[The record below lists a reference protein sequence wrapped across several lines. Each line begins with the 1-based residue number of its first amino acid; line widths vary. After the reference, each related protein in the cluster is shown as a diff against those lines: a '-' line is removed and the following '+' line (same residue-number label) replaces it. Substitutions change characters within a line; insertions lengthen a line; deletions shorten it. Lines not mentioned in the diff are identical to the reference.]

1 MLPGRPVPNWWAWFW
16 IGKLSRMAPWSSVLR
31 LVCIREVTSIETVQV
46 LNVKL
51 GMNVESRDLE
61 LLIEKYI
68 NDDYGDMV
76 NYVAFSS
83 RVDPSEHA
91 FDPYTLGA

>member
-1 MLPGRPVPNWWAWFW
+1 
-16 IGKLSRMAPWSSVLR
+16 
-31 LVCIREVTSIETVQV
+31 V

-51 GMNVESRDLE
+51 GMNVEPEDLE

-68 NDDYGDMV
+68 DEDYGDMV

-83 RVDPSEHA
+83 SVDPCEEA
-91 FDPYTLGA
+91 FDPYTLGL

>member
-1 MLPGRPVPNWWAWFW
+1 MQVCSWAEWGYISGPFHGSASQLLE
-16 IGKLSRMAPWSSVLR
+16 ICCDRHTIASHA
-31 LVCIREVTSIETVQV
+31 VQV

-51 GMNVESRDLE
+51 GMNVDARDLE

-68 NDDYGDMV
+68 NDDYGDLV

-83 RVDPSEHA
+83 RVDPSEPN

>member
-1 MLPGRPVPNWWAWFW
+1 M
-16 IGKLSRMAPWSSVLR
+16 SVEA
-31 LVCIREVTSIETVQV
+31 C
-46 LNVKL
+46 
-51 GMNVESRDLE
+51 DLE

-68 NDDYGDMV
+68 NEDYGDMV

-83 RVDPSEHA
+83 RVDPSELA

>member
-1 MLPGRPVPNWWAWFW
+1 MGRGHPPPCFLVAVPAVRVYNQANINF
-16 IGKLSRMAPWSSVLR
+16 
-31 LVCIREVTSIETVQV
+31 IRAATSIGTVQV

-51 GMNVESRDLE
+51 GMNVEARDLE
-61 LLIEKYI
+61 LLTEKYI

-83 RVDPSEHA
+83 RVDPSEPA

>member
-1 MLPGRPVPNWWAWFW
+1 
-16 IGKLSRMAPWSSVLR
+16 MAPWSSVLR